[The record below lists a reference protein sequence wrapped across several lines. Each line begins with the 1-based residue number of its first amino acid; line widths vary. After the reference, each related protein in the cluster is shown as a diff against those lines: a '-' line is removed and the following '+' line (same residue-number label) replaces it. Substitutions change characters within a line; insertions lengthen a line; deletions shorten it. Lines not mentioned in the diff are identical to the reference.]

1 MEGSPAEEPQV
12 APDVGSADSVSDVWM
27 YGSLGMGGPPDGG
40 RVRMGAMSKADRAN
54 TFSIGVGGAVVR
66 DGKLLFVKH
75 NYGPMKWQIPGGSVQ
90 IDETIDQA
98 VRREV
103 LEETT
108 IHAEPI
114 GIFAVR
120 HRINDKGNNLYTVFL
135 CRTEDEHDPVPDG
148 REVSEAA
155 FLTLDEIRDL
165 DGEVSWRMNAMIAET
180 VLSGT
185 PHTFSDRGDPE
196 QLSRAYRLFA

>member
-1 MEGSPAEEPQV
+1 M
-12 APDVGSADSVSDVWM
+12 
-27 YGSLGMGGPPDGG
+27 GMGEPPVTKGDRIAG
-40 RVRMGAMSKADRAN
+40 MSESDRAN

-75 NYGPMKWQIPGGSVQ
+75 NYGPMKWQIPGGSVR

-120 HRINDKGNNLYTVFL
+120 HRINEKGNNLYTVFL
-135 CRTEDEHDPVPDG
+135 CRTEDTHDPVPDG
-148 REVSEAA
+148 REVSHAG
-155 FLTLDEIRDL
+155 FLTLDEIRNL
-165 DGEVSWRMNAMIAET
+165 DGEETWRMNASIAET
-180 VLSGT
+180 VLTGT
-185 PHTFSDRGDPE
+185 PHVFVDRGDPE
-196 QLSRAYRLFA
+196 QLDRAYKLFG